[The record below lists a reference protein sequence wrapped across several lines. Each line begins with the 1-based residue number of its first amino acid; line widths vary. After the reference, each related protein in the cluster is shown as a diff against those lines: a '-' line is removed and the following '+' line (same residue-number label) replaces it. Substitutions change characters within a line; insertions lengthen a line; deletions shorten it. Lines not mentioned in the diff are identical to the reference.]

1 MPLSLL
7 CKNERLVKQ
16 LSLDIADEFWEKA
29 KLEILVRPVC
39 QSCGKSF
46 FSPQVLCPNCQSDNW
61 EYVESSGEGF
71 VYSYTVIHRTP
82 DSQFPSPLVV
92 ADIELDE
99 GWRMFSWVT
108 DTLEKKI
115 KINDRVKV
123 GFTDFSGRKLP
134 VFELEGEPS

>member
-1 MPLSLL
+1 MPLSLF
-7 CKNERLVKQ
+7 CKKERLVKQ
-16 LSLDIADEFWEKA
+16 LSHDIADEFWEKA

-61 EYVESSGEGF
+61 EYVESSG
-71 VYSYTVIHRTP
+71 
-82 DSQFPSPLVV
+82 V

-108 DTLEKKI
+108 DALEKKI

>member
-1 MPLSLL
+1 MCIRDS
-7 CKNERLVKQ
+7 
-16 LSLDIADEFWEKA
+16 
-29 KLEILVRPVC
+29 
-39 QSCGKSF
+39 
-46 FSPQVLCPNCQSDNW
+46 CQSDNW

-99 GWRMFSWVT
+99 GWRMFSWVS
-108 DTLEKKI
+108 DALERKI

-134 VFELEGEPS
+134 VFELEGAPS